1 MALYRRAASAI
12 RRRGAGGL
20 PLLPARAMASLF
32 GHVEPAPKDPILGVT
47 EAFLADPSPDKVN
60 VGVGAYRDDSGKPV
74 VLDCVREAERR
85 IAGNLNME
93 YLPMGGSIHMIEES
107 LKLAYG
113 EDSEFIKDK
122 RIAAVQALSGTG
134 ACRLF
139 ADFQKRFLPDSQIYI
154 PTPTWS
160 NHHNIWRDAQ
170 VPQRTFSYYHP
181 ESRGL
186 DFAGLMDDIKNAP
199 NGSFFLLHACAHNPT
214 GVDPTEEQWREISYQ
229 FKVRS
234 EMQAV
239 AVKSQLQQI
248 ARPMYS
254 NPPVHGALVVSI
266 ILSDPELKNV
276 WLGEVKG
283 MADRIIG
290 MRKALREN
298 LEKLGSPLSWEHV
311 TNQIGMFCYSG
322 MTPEQVDRLTSEY
335 HIYMTRNG
343 RISMAGVTTGNVAYL
358 ANAIHD
364 VTK

>member
-1 MALYRRAASAI
+1 M
-12 RRRGAGGL
+12 
-20 PLLPARAMASLF
+20 
-32 GHVEPAPKDPILGVT
+32 
-47 EAFLADPSPDKVN
+47 
-60 VGVGAYRDDSGKPV
+60 
-74 VLDCVREAERR
+74 REAERR

-93 YLPMGGSIHMIEES
+93 YLPMGGSIKMIEES
-107 LKLAYG
+107 LELAYG
-113 EDSEFIKDK
+113 EDSGFIKDK

-170 VPQRTFSYYHP
+170 VPQKTFTYYHP

-186 DFAGLMDDIKNAP
+186 DFSGLMNDIKNAP
-199 NGSFFLLHACAHNPT
+199 DGSFFLLHACAHNPT
-214 GVDPTEEQWREISYQ
+214 GVDPTEEQWREISHQ
-229 FKVRS
+229 FKVKKHFPFFDMAYQGFASGDPERDAKAIRIFLEDGHQIGCAQS
-234 EMQAV
+234 YAKNMGLYGQRAGCLSILCEDEMQAV

-266 ILSDPELKNV
+266 ILNDPELKSL
-276 WLGEVKG
+276 WLKEVKG

-290 MRKALREN
+290 MRKALKEN
-298 LEKLGSPLSWEHV
+298 LEKLGSPLSWDHI

-322 MTPEQVDRLTSEY
+322 MTPEQVDRLTNEY

-358 ANAIHD
+358 ANAIHE
-364 VTK
+364 VTKPN